1 MAFTLIEF
9 GYFILCIKPKEKNTI
24 SSFIQGGDEFQK
36 LEFIDRALKE
46 TYWDI

>member
-1 MAFTLIEF
+1 MHKAKGKT
-9 GYFILCIKPKEKNTI
+9 NSI

-36 LEFIDRALKE
+36 LEFIDRAIKE